1 MDFAET
7 KDVFDVFI
15 RRTSNVFTGTFSSSD

>member
-7 KDVFDVFI
+7 KDVFDVFV
-15 RRTSNVFTGTFSSSD
+15 RQTLNMFTGTFS

>member
-7 KDVFDVFI
+7 KDVFDVFV
-15 RRTSNVFTGTFSSSD
+15 RRTSNMFTGTFS